1 MNFVDFEWPVWPGPH
16 HSRLRERA
24 QSISESSQHALC
36 ISLPVTQKTVPWIW
50 RLTISSVKM
59 TEGFSGGAGEECGPF
74 IFMCRFMTCTL
85 FVVAVVLLIFSPFLS
100 PSSPATIS
108 NKPSWWPRLTRCRNE
123 RGPLAT
129 QRNEWLAAVYIHWW
143 NKETLLGGEV
153 PREAFTIPSSK
164 LHIGHM

>member
-1 MNFVDFEWPVWPGPH
+1 MARLTRPSYL
-16 HSRLRERA
+16 SRLREWA

-36 ISLPVTQKTVPWIW
+36 TGLPVTQKTAPWIW

-85 FVVAVVLLIFSPFLS
+85 FVVAVVLLIFFPFLS
-100 PSSPATIS
+100 LSSPATIS
-108 NKPSWWPRLTRCRNE
+108 NKPADGPGWPVAGTREAPLT
-123 RGPLAT
+123 T
-129 QRNEWLAAVYIHWW
+129 QRNEWLTAVYIHWW

-153 PREAFTIPSSK
+153 PREAFTVPSSE
-164 LHIGHM
+164 LHIGNM